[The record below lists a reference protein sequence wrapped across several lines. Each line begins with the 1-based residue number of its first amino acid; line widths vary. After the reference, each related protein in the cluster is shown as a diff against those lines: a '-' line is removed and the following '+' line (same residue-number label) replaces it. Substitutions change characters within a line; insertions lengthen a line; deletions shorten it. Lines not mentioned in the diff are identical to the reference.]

1 MALER
6 TSLRW
11 FNWSNKAEAAE
22 KWGDEQVHIWR
33 RSYDVLPPAMAKD
46 DEYSAHTDRRYANLD
61 DTVIPDAE
69 NLKVTLERA
78 LPFWEDKNRSSS

>member
-1 MALER
+1 MNER
-6 TSLRW
+6 HYGGLTGQ
-11 FNWSNKAEAAE
+11 NKAEAAE

-61 DTVIPDAE
+61 DTVIPDAR
-69 NLKVTLERA
+69 KLESY
-78 LPFWEDKNRSSS
+78 FGTCSSILGR